1 MKIKTI
7 KRSADDYVPVK
18 STQESQLPRNLNPE
32 LHPFE
37 RAREYTKALN
47 ATKMERMFAKPF
59 IGQLGYGH
67 RDGVYVIAKNYNNLN
82 KLASGSADG
91 VIKYWNMSSREEFV
105 SFKAHYGLITGLCV
119 TPQQFSKNKNEN
131 FMLSCGDD
139 KTVKLWSVNNDDFA
153 NVKSDEVLNTDGL
166 LKTFYGDH
174 AFQGIDHH
182 RNKSTFVTG
191 GATIQLWDSGRSK
204 PLSNLSWGADNI
216 TSVKFNQAETDIL
229 ASTGSDN
236 SIVLYDLRTNSPT
249 QKIVQNMRT
258 NAICWNP
265 MEAFNFVIANEDH
278 NAYYYDMR
286 NMSRALNVFKD
297 HVSAVMDVDF
307 SPTGDEIVTGSYDK
321 TIRIFKTSSGHS
333 REIYHTK
340 RMQHV
345 FQVKYSMDSKYIIS
359 GSDDGNVRMWR
370 SKAWERSNVKTTKEK
385 NKLEYD
391 EKLKE
396 RFKFMPEIRRI
407 SRHRHVPQVIKKAQE
422 IKDTEVRA
430 LKRRENNERR
440 TRKDL
445 GFTSERKK
453 QIRGTVFQYEEKKR
467 RGKQFN
473 NDDNNNDD
481 DNDGQ

>member
-7 KRSADDYVPVK
+7 KRSADAYVPVK
-18 STQESQLPRNLNPE
+18 STQESQLPRNLDPE

-47 ATKMERMFAKPF
+47 ATKLERMFAKPF

-67 RDGVYVIAKNYNNLN
+67 RDGVYVIAKDYQDLN
-82 KLASGSADG
+82 KIASGSADG
-91 VIKYWNMSSREEFV
+91 VIKYWNMSTREEIC
-105 SFKAHYGLITGLCV
+105 SFKAHYGLVSGLCV
-119 TPQQFSKNKNEN
+119 SPQRSPLNKDQHY
-131 FMLSCGDD
+131 MLSCGDD
-139 KTVKLWSVNNDDFA
+139 KTIKLWSMNGDDFA
-153 NVKSDEVLNTDGL
+153 GVKDDQNLNSTEGL

-174 AFQGIDHH
+174 AFQGIDQH
-182 RNKSTFVTG
+182 RTRSTFVTG
-191 GATIQLWDSGRSK
+191 GARIQLWDTARSK
-204 PLSNLSWGADNI
+204 PVSDFSWGADN
-216 TSVKFNQAETDIL
+216 TTTVRFNQTETDIL
-229 ASTGSDN
+229 ASSGSDN
-236 SIVLYDLRTNSPT
+236 SVVLYDIRTNSPT
-249 QKIVQNMRT
+249 QKIVQRLRT

-321 TIRIFKTSSGHS
+321 TIRIFKTNHGHS

-359 GSDDGNVRMWR
+359 GSDDANVRLWR
-370 SKAWERSNVKTTKEK
+370 AKAWERSNVKTTKEK

-396 RFKFMPEIRRI
+396 RFKYMPEIRRI
-407 SRHRHVPQVIKKAQE
+407 SRHRHVPKVVKKAQE
-422 IKDTEVRA
+422 IKQIELNS
-430 LKRRENNERR
+430 LKRREMNERR
-440 TRKDL
+440 TRKDMPYV
-445 GFTSERKK
+445 SERKK
-453 QIRGTVFQYEEKKR
+453 QIVGTVFDYEGKK
-467 RGKQFN
+467 KKKN
-473 NDDNNNDD
+473 SKDEHSDEEE
-481 DNDGQ
+481 

>member
-18 STQESQLPRNLNPE
+18 STQESQMPRNLDPE

-47 ATKMERMFAKPF
+47 ATKLERVFAKPF

-67 RDGVYVIAKNYNNLN
+67 RDGVYVIAKDYHDLN
-82 KLASGSADG
+82 KVASGSGDG
-91 VIKYWNMSSREEFV
+91 VIKYWNMSSRDEIC

-119 TPQQFSKNKNEN
+119 SPQRSPLNRDRH

-139 KTVKLWSVNNDDFA
+139 KTVKLWSMNGDDFA
-153 NVKSDEVLNTDGL
+153 NVKDDQSLNKEEGL
-166 LKTFYGDH
+166 LKTFYGEH

-182 RNKSTFVTG
+182 REKTTFVTG
-191 GATIQLWDSGRSK
+191 GPTIQLWDSSRSK

-216 TSVKFNQAETDIL
+216 TSVKFNQTETDIL

-236 SIVLYDLRTNSPT
+236 SIVLYDVRTNSPT
-249 QKIVQNMRT
+249 QKIVQRLRT

-265 MEAFNFVIANEDH
+265 MEAFNFVTANEDH

-321 TIRIFKTSSGHS
+321 TIRIFKTNHGHS
-333 REIYHTK
+333 RELYHTK

-345 FQVKYSMDSKYIIS
+345 FQTKFSMDSKYIIS
-359 GSDDGNVRMWR
+359 GSDDANVRLWR
-370 SKAWERSNVKTTKEK
+370 AKAWERSNVKTTREK

-396 RFKFMPEIRRI
+396 RFKYMPEIRRI
-407 SRHRHVPQVIKKAQE
+407 SRHRHAPKVVKKAQE
-422 IKDTEVRA
+422 IKQTELSA
-430 LKRRENNERR
+430 LKRREANERR
-440 TRKDL
+440 TRKDMP
-445 GFTSERKK
+445 FVSERKK
-453 QIRGTVFQYEEKKR
+453 QIVGTVFDYEGKPRRSKEK
-467 RGKQFN
+467 
-473 NDDNNNDD
+473 DDQEGLE
-481 DNDGQ
+481 DN